1 MDGIPMRTLF
11 TVGQLL
17 PCVGI
22 AILLKQIVEKA
33 TDFIPFFVGFTLA
46 KSLGLNLVSCTVIA
60 MIFAVIYYEL
70 EMIKQR
76 KTVAVDA
83 IDDEEE
89 EDI

>member
-1 MDGIPMRTLF
+1 
-11 TVGQLL
+11 
-17 PCVGI
+17 
-22 AILLKQIVEKA
+22 
-33 TDFIPFFVGFTLA
+33 
-46 KSLGLNLVSCTVIA
+46 